1 MRLPGGKPSIPSHNS
16 QSRSR
21 DSNTRL
27 QNARQKR
34 WPLNF
39 DVWLLWAWTK
49 PDVNFVPLEANS

>member
-49 PDVNFVPLEANS
+49 P